1 MLLFS
6 YSLEKIL
13 EAITAAAEERKVDR
27 FSPIVE
33 GLQDN
38 SVQLQVSNFFAQ
50 IVFTVSKNNFIY
62 FSALQKGR
70 RDTVLNKG

>member
-1 MLLFS
+1 M
-6 YSLEKIL
+6 

>member
-1 MLLFS
+1 MLFFS

-13 EAITAAAEERKVDR
+13 EAITAAAEERNVDR

-38 SVQLQVSNFFAQ
+38 SVQLQVSKFFAQ
-50 IVFTVSKNNFIY
+50 ISATSKNKIAH
-62 FSALQKGR
+62 FS
-70 RDTVLNKG
+70 VLNKTLQ

>member
-13 EAITAAAEERKVDR
+13 EAITAAAEEKNVDR

-38 SVQLQVSNFFAQ
+38 SVQLQVRNLFCTNSLCN
-50 IVFTVSKNNFIY
+50 K
-62 FSALQKGR
+62 QK
-70 RDTVLNKG
+70 

>member
-62 FSALQKGR
+62 FVYL
-70 RDTVLNKG
+70 L